1 MHTKKRNR
9 LQHKRLND
17 VVFVSYNRK
26 MRTRFQ
32 MRREKAGKSYD
43 PLVIEDFD
51 WNNEWTDSSVVPL
64 QGARGCV
71 HDLTWED
78 VDEAVGASRSLR
90 GRHFPRQANMA
101 YQRRASNT
109 RMALEDEETFDPHN
123 EAIEEAIEEE
133 EDEEEDPHD
142 DADVSDCDEAPS
154 AIGDGENNNCTI
166 NLDMFDDG
174 Y

>member
-1 MHTKKRNR
+1 
-9 LQHKRLND
+9 
-17 VVFVSYNRK
+17 
-26 MRTRFQ
+26 

-43 PLVIEDFD
+43 PLVMEDFD

-90 GRHFPRQANMA
+90 GRHLPRQATMT
-101 YQRRASNT
+101 YQRRT
-109 RMALEDEETFDPHN
+109 RMVVEEDAETEDPH
-123 EAIEEAIEEE
+123 ATEEDGNE

-142 DADVSDCDEAPS
+142 DADVSDRHEATN
-154 AIGDGENNNCTI
+154 ATGDGDNNNATI
-166 NLDMFDDG
+166 NLDEFDDG

>member
-1 MHTKKRNR
+1 M
-9 LQHKRLND
+9 L
-17 VVFVSYNRK
+17 
-26 MRTRFQ
+26 
-32 MRREKAGKSYD
+32 
-43 PLVIEDFD
+43 
-51 WNNEWTDSSVVPL
+51 
-64 QGARGCV
+64 
-71 HDLTWED
+71 
-78 VDEAVGASRSLR
+78 ASRLPSSKASY
-90 GRHFPRQANMA
+90 HA

-109 RMALEDEETFDPHN
+109 RMVVEDEETLDPHN
-123 EAIEEAIEEE
+123 DSGNE